1 MKSHHQ
7 SVQISSIHLICNY
20 VEFFHATCGSTTVC
34 SCILI
39 SLFTSLSLCCLHLL
53 LAGPPCIS
61 FSTYKITLSGSPQKN
76 KNTELKR
83 LFKMKTRHFSVCF
96 SCGMSV
102 CKGLSCIVESLARIK
117 IPNHVLKFSSN
128 WTFNHGGTFSISN
141 ITTLH

>member
-1 MKSHHQ
+1 MNSFMRR
-7 SVQISSIHLICNY
+7 
-20 VEFFHATCGSTTVC
+20 VEVPRCAVVF
-34 SCILI
+34 
-39 SLFTSLSLCCLHLL
+39 LFRCLHRCRFVVCIYFLL
-53 LAGPPCIS
+53 WFWKNWRKSGPPCIS

-102 CKGLSCIVESLARIK
+102 CKGLSCIVESWARIK